1 MKNKKAD
8 ISLIRKYLNGELDA
22 RAMYEL
28 ERQAQDDPALMD
40 MIQGVESSSQEV
52 DDANLIAISQM
63 IRRRAEERKPDKVI
77 SLPES
82 GRHRIQW
89 KVWIA
94 AASLILISAVGALL
108 WVEHPEHQQVV
119 QDQPVVQDHQVIQD
133 QQLVKE
139 QSKAGPKNKAE
150 ADTVPVISEAVPGI
164 KTDVV
169 LLSRKKINPVAA
181 PKPGLT
187 VPDAVIEQDS
197 EATIRAR
204 RDSSM
209 IASANVELAKA
220 RNNNEVRALQE
231 VAIVANLP
239 KKKVTTTASVTTLSG
254 KIAGVSVDSKSDNSM
269 KVIRGV
275 VTDKITNEPLP
286 GAAVLIK
293 GEKGG
298 INTDVNG
305 RFVLYV
311 PSKTSTL
318 LVSVIGYEQQQ
329 VKLGKNDNI
338 DITMSPDMQALSE
351 VVVVAYGTKHS
362 EKAYPVIGWPAYKK
376 YLEDNAVLGDGK
388 KGKVTIAFRI
398 DAEGKPSQIRIVK
411 GAAADLNQK
420 ATSLIENG
428 SRWIRGR
435 ADSTEEVA
443 LKIKFQ

>member
-63 IRRRAEERKPDKVI
+63 IRRRAEESKPDKGI
-77 SLPES
+77 SFPAS

-94 AASLILISAVGALL
+94 AASLILISAIGALL

-119 QDQPVVQDHQVIQD
+119 QDQPVIQD
-133 QQLVKE
+133 QQLVKK
-139 QSKAGPKNKAE
+139 QSEASPKNKAG

-164 KTDVV
+164 KTGIV
-169 LLSRKKINPVAA
+169 LLSRRKINPVAA
-181 PKPGLT
+181 PKQGLP

-209 IASANVELAKA
+209 IAAANVELAKA
-220 RNNNEVRALQE
+220 RNNNEVRSLQE

-239 KKKVTTTASVTTLSG
+239 KKKVMTTAAVTTLSG
-254 KIAGVSVDSKSDNSM
+254 KIAGVSIDSKSENSM

-293 GEKGG
+293 GEKRG

-311 PSKTSTL
+311 PSKTGTL
-318 LVSVIGYEQQQ
+318 LVSVIGYKQQQ
-329 VKLGKNDNI
+329 VKLDKDENI

-351 VVVVAYGTKHS
+351 VVVVGYGTKRS
-362 EKAYPVIGWPAYKK
+362 EKAYPAIGWPAYKK

-398 DAEGKPSQIRIVK
+398 DAEGKPSQIHIVK

-420 ATSLIENG
+420 ATWLIENG
-428 SRWIRGR
+428 SRWVRGQ
-435 ADSTEEVA
+435 AASAEEVT